1 MRLLSPL
8 LENIEAR
15 KKIVEIARGYFK
27 TLNDKK
33 DVIETSGFSHEDAQQ
48 STEAFEQYVL
58 KHHDEILALQLIYT
72 GQACKLTSENLRD
85 LNQQLSMSLPFFN
98 VVRQWNDYS
107 LLRPKKVRKLSG
119 GEDTEALTNLI
130 QLVRFAY
137 GQIEELCSL
146 PSLAAQRFELWCGQ
160 KQNELSL
167 TSEQKEV
174 FRTVANYIVS
184 NGAYNFGSLRRLDNN
199 LANRLICFFGNAAAA
214 NDPILSL
221 NAFMI

>member
-1 MRLLSPL
+1 
-8 LENIEAR
+8 
-15 KKIVEIARGYFK
+15 
-27 TLNDKK
+27 
-33 DVIETSGFSHEDAQQ
+33 
-48 STEAFEQYVL
+48 
-58 KHHDEILALQLIYT
+58 
-72 GQACKLTSENLRD
+72 
-85 LNQQLSMSLPFFN
+85 MSLPFFN